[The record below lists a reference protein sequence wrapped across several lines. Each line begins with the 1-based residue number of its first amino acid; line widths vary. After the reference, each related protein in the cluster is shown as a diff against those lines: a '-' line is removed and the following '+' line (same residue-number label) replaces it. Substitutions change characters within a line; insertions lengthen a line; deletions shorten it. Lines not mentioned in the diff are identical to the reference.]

1 MKKNISINLQ
11 GIIFH
16 VEDDGYEVLSR
27 YLQEVKAHFASY
39 QGHEEIVADIEG
51 RIAELFAARISPAK
65 QVITLADVQE
75 MTAKMGRVSDFNTS
89 PDEDEEPAAPHSAA
103 GGSTFG
109 PNGPFGPR
117 GTFGTDGPFGPKGPF
132 GSGFATDAD
141 GQPRRL
147 YRDLAHRKIA
157 GVCAGLAQYF
167 LINPL
172 WLRLGFLAFLLLPN
186 FFFTFGHFDG
196 PWRHNLGLGQFALI
210 SYVVLWIAL
219 PKRYDAPEPID
230 TLSSTGP
237 LAGRKFYRD
246 TDAGKVGGV
255 SAGLAAY
262 FNVDVTIIRVLFLAT
277 TLVGGTGF
285 IVYII
290 LWIVVPE
297 ARTVSEKMQ
306 MRGDAVTL
314 SGIDSNLRNAEADGP
329 VGLNRPVG
337 AFFENAAREA
347 RPALGFVGGALRI
360 VVGAILL
367 LSAIGLLIPLSLAL
381 GTLLGLL
388 PHDTVSLGEPSTKY
402 MLLHDVP
409 AWGVVSAFLALG
421 VPALALLLLSLRLL
435 LRRSVLSTSGSVLLL
450 GLWLAGLVGTGAAIA
465 QYVQANKAVASY
477 STTRELEY
485 QPGPGL
491 VLAVRDQDHDRFVRD
506 IRLRLAPADSNAAV
520 RIEQEFSARG
530 RSQNAAR
537 LTAQNSILYNYAQ
550 RDSTLTLDQGI
561 ELKEN
566 MPFRNQQLTLTLHLP
581 LGKVY
586 TLTPAFLELLDNDDF
601 TDHRR
606 PDTGEDA
613 APYRARFTRQG
624 RFTCLGC
631 ASSEN
636 GTSSTDEGDNDE
648 NDGDEVV
655 KFDVNGNRMRVR
667 VNTDGDQPRVSVE
680 TDAASFSPEPGHYGA
695 GRKTLS
701 DPGEFSEIEANGALH
716 VVVRAG
722 SEYKVEA
729 AGRPEDLRALRLR
742 HDGNRVM
749 LGQGSGD
756 FDLFSLGDHNTHE
769 VLVTVTLPRL
779 RELTLNGACQADVA
793 GFHQSEDL
801 RLEARGASAVRLAA
815 EVPTLS
821 LELRGASRADLTG
834 RAQRLDLE
842 GHGASQVEALGLSAS
857 QVKANL
863 HEASQASVRATETL
877 DVDLG
882 SGSQMKYA
890 GDPRI
895 EQNLSSGSSLEQ
907 VRD

>member
-89 PDEDEEPAAPHSAA
+89 PDEDEEEPAYAGTGQQSAGFGRPASGRTPPPA
-103 GGSTFG
+103 G
-109 PNGPFGPR
+109 
-117 GTFGTDGPFGPKGPF
+117 
-132 GSGFATDAD
+132 GFATHDAD

-167 LINPL
+167 MVNPL
-172 WLRLGFLAFLLLPN
+172 VVRLVFLAALLLPN
-186 FFFTFGHFDG
+186 LFINVGHWGFGDWRGHF
-196 PWRHNLGLGQFALI
+196 GLGQVAFW

-230 TLSSTGP
+230 TLSNSGP

-262 FNVDVTIIRVLFLAT
+262 FNVDVTLIRVLFLAT

-285 IVYII
+285 VVYII

-314 SGIDSNLRNAEADGP
+314 SGIDSNLRSNATDGP
-329 VGLNRPVG
+329 AGPNRPVG
-337 AFFENAAREA
+337 TFFENAAREA
-347 RPALGFVGGALRI
+347 RPALGFVGGALRV
-360 VVGAILL
+360 VVGASLL
-367 LSAIGLLIPLSLAL
+367 LLAGFLLIWLAL
-381 GTLLGLL
+381 SFGVILGLL
-388 PHDTVSLGEPSTKY
+388 PHDTMDLGEPGTKY
-402 MLLHDVP
+402 LLLHDVP
-409 AWGVVSAFLALG
+409 TWGIVSAFLALG
-421 VPALALLLLSLRLL
+421 VPSLALLLLGLRLL
-435 LRRSVLSTSGSVLLL
+435 LRRSVLNQTGSLLLL
-450 GLWLAGLVGTGAAIA
+450 GLWLAGLAGTAAATA
-465 QYVQANKAVASY
+465 QYARNYQTHASY
-477 STTRELEY
+477 TTTQELDY
-485 QPGPGL
+485 IPSPGL
-491 VLAVRDQDHDRFVRD
+491 VLDARDHSEYLRQV
-506 IRLRLAPADSNAAV
+506 RLRLAPADSNAAV
-520 RIEQEFSARG
+520 RVEQEFSARG
-530 RSQNAAR
+530 RSQSAAR
-537 LTAQNSILYNYAQ
+537 LTAQNSISYNYSQ
-550 RDSTLTLDQGI
+550 QDSTLTFDRGI

-586 TLTPAFLELLDNDDF
+586 TLTPAFLELLDDDDF
-601 TDHRR
+601 TDRHR
-606 PDTGEDA
+606 PDTDE
-613 APYRARFTRQG
+613 PYRARLTRQG

-631 ASSEN
+631 SSSSDASSN
-636 GTSSTDEGDNDE
+636 DEGDDE
-648 NDGDEVV
+648 NSDGDEVV

-680 TDAASFSPEPGHYGA
+680 TDAASFNTEPGHYGSE
-695 GRKTLS
+695 RKTLS
-701 DPGEFSEIEANGALH
+701 DPGEFSEIEAGGALH

-722 SEYKVEA
+722 NEYKVEA
-729 AGRPEDLRALRLR
+729 AGRPADLRELRLR
-742 HDGNRVM
+742 RDGNRVI
-749 LGQGSGD
+749 LGQSSGD
-756 FDLFSLGDHNTHE
+756 FDLFSLGSHSSHE
-769 VLVTVTLPRL
+769 ILVTVTLPRL
-779 RELTLNGACQADVA
+779 RELILNGACQADVS
-793 GFHQSEDL
+793 GFTQSEDL
-801 RLEARGASAVRLAA
+801 HLEARGASAVRLAA
-815 EVPTLS
+815 EVPTLT

-834 RAQRLDLE
+834 HAQRLDLE
-842 GHGASQVEALGLSAS
+842 GHGASQVEALGLSAN

-877 DVDLG
+877 DVDLS

>member
-89 PDEDEEPAAPHSAA
+89 PDEDEEEATYAGATGAGQQSSGFGRAASGRQTPPPA
-103 GGSTFG
+103 GGFSMH
-109 PNGPFGPR
+109 
-117 GTFGTDGPFGPKGPF
+117 
-132 GSGFATDAD
+132 DAD

-167 LINPL
+167 MINPL

-230 TLSSTGP
+230 TLSNTGP

-262 FNVDVTIIRVLFLAT
+262 FNVDVTLIRVLFLAT

-285 IVYII
+285 VVYII

-314 SGIDSNLRNAEADGP
+314 SGIDSSLRNAEADGSAGP
-329 VGLNRPVG
+329 NRPVG
-337 AFFENAAREA
+337 TFFENAAREA

-360 VVGAILL
+360 VVGAFLL
-367 LSAIGLLIPLSLAL
+367 LTAGGMLISLAMAF
-381 GTLLGLL
+381 GTILGLL
-388 PHDTVSLGEPSTKY
+388 PHDTMDLGDSGTKY
-402 MLLHDVP
+402 LLLHDVP
-409 AWGVVSAFLALG
+409 TWGVLAAFLALG
-421 VPALALLLLSLRLL
+421 VPTLALLMLGLRLL
-435 LRRSVLSTSGSVLLL
+435 LRRSVLNQTGSLLLL
-450 GLWLAGLVGTGAAIA
+450 GLWLAGLAGTTATVA
-465 QYVQANKAVASY
+465 QYVQANRTSATY
-477 STTRELEY
+477 TTTRELEAV
-485 QPGPGL
+485 PGPGL
-491 VLAVRDQDHDRFVRD
+491 VLDVRDQDGEKYTRD
-506 IRLRLAPADSNAAV
+506 VRLRLAPADSNAQV
-520 RIEQEFSARG
+520 SIEQEFSARG

-537 LTAQNSILYNYAQ
+537 LTAQNSIIYNYSQ
-550 RDSTLTLDQGI
+550 RDSTLILDRGI
-561 ELKEN
+561 EIKEN
-566 MPFRNQQLTLTLHLP
+566 MPFRNQRLTLTLHLP

-586 TLTPAFLELLDNDDF
+586 TLTPAFLELLDDDDF
-601 TDHRR
+601 TNRRR
-606 PDTGEDA
+606 PDTGEDGG
-613 APYRARFTRQG
+613 PFRARLTRQG
-624 RFTCLGC
+624 RFTCLSC
-631 ASSEN
+631 TNNDDSDA
-636 GTSSTDEGDNDE
+636 TSDNEGDE

-680 TDAASFSPEPGHYGA
+680 TDAASFNTEPGHYGSE
-695 GRKTLS
+695 RKTLS
-701 DPGEFSEIEANGALH
+701 DPGEFSEVEANGALY

-729 AGRPEDLRALRLR
+729 AGRPEDLRRLRLR
-742 HDGNRVM
+742 RDGDRVI
-749 LGQGSGD
+749 LGSGNGD
-756 FDLFSLGDHNTHE
+756 FNLFSLGEERSHE

-779 RELTLNGACQADVA
+779 RELTLNGACQADVT
-793 GFHQSEDL
+793 GFTQSEDL
-801 RLEARGASAVRLAA
+801 RLEARGASAVRLQAD
-815 EVPTLS
+815 VPALA

-834 RAQRLDLE
+834 RAQRLDIE
-842 GHGASQVEALGLSAS
+842 GHGASQLEALGLSAN

-877 DVDLG
+877 DVDLS

-890 GDPRI
+890 GDPRV
-895 EQNLSSGSSLEQ
+895 EQNLSNGSSLEQ

>member
-16 VEDDGYEVLSR
+16 VEDDGYEALSR

-51 RIAELFAARISPAK
+51 RIAELFAARISVAK

-89 PDEDEEPAAPHSAA
+89 PDEDEDEPAAAGA
-103 GGSTFG
+103 GTGGGS
-109 PNGPFGPR
+109 NGPFGPR

-132 GSGFATDAD
+132 GSDFATDAD

-167 LINPL
+167 MVNPL
-172 WLRLGFLAFLLLPN
+172 WLRLGFLALLLLPN
-186 FFFTFGHFDG
+186 FFFTIGRFEG
-196 PWRHNLGLGQFALI
+196 PWRHNLGLGQFAFLA
-210 SYVVLWIAL
+210 YVVLWIAL

-230 TLSSTGP
+230 TLSNTGP
-237 LAGRKFYRD
+237 LAGRKLYRD
-246 TDAGKVGGV
+246 TNEGKVGGV

-262 FNVDVTIIRVLFLAT
+262 FNVDVTLIRVVFLAT
-277 TLVGGTGF
+277 SLVGGSGL
-285 IVYII
+285 IVYVI
-290 LWIVVPE
+290 LWVVVPE

-314 SGIDSNLRNAEADGP
+314 SGIDSNLRSAEADGP
-329 VGLNRPVG
+329 AGFNRPVG
-337 AFFENAAREA
+337 TFFENAAREA
-347 RPALGFVGGALRI
+347 RPALGFVGRALRV
-360 VVGAILL
+360 VVG
-367 LSAIGLLIPLSLAL
+367 GFLLIIAGIILLSLAAAL
-381 GTLLGLL
+381 GTALGIF
-388 PHDTVSLGEPSTKY
+388 PHDTVELGDAGTKY
-402 MLLHDVP
+402 LLLHDVP
-409 AWGVVSAFLALG
+409 DWSKIALFLTAAIPVLAL
-421 VPALALLLLSLRLL
+421 VLLGLRLL
-435 LRRSVLSTSGSVLLL
+435 LRRSVLTPSGGLLLL
-450 GLWLAGLVGTGAAIA
+450 GLWLLGVVGSAAA
-465 QYVQANKAVASY
+465 ASQYAREYRTHATY
-477 STTRELEY
+477 TSTHELDY
-485 QPGPGL
+485 VPSPGL
-491 VLAVRDQDHDRFVRD
+491 VLDARDHSEYLNQ
-506 IRLRLAPADSNAAV
+506 IRLRLAPADSNALGSV
-520 RIEQEFSARG
+520 EQEFSARG
-530 RSQNAAR
+530 RSQSAAR
-537 LTAQNSILYNYAQ
+537 LTAQNSISYNYSQ
-550 RDSTLTLDQGI
+550 QDSTLTFDRGI

-566 MPFRNQQLTLTLHLP
+566 MPFRNQRLTLTLHLP

-586 TLTPAFLELLDNDDF
+586 TLTPAFLELLDDQDF
-601 TDHRR
+601 TDRHR
-606 PDTGEDA
+606 PDTGGDA
-613 APYRARFTRQG
+613 RDRPYRARLTRQG

-631 ASSEN
+631 ASDGN
-636 GTSSTDEGDNDE
+636 GAALRNDGDNEDD
-648 NDGDEVV
+648 NGDEVV

-680 TDAASFSPEPGHYGA
+680 TDAASFSTEPGHYGSD
-695 GRKTLS
+695 RKTLS
-701 DPGEFSEIEANGALH
+701 DPGEFSEVEANGALH

-742 HDGNRVM
+742 RDGNRVV
-749 LGQGSGD
+749 LGQGD
-756 FDLFSLGDHNTHE
+756 FDLFSLGDHTTHD

-793 GFHQSEDL
+793 GFNQTEDL

-815 EVPTLS
+815 EVATLT

-842 GHGASQVEALGLSAS
+842 GHGASQVEALGLSAN

-877 DVDLG
+877 DVDLS

-890 GDPRI
+890 GDPHI